1 MKKIGLWLAIAAL
14 LVNGPRFVIIFLRI
28 DNIDLPLQAEATM
41 LGATGVATGLVL
53 TGGGAYIAHSL
64 AESKARGMPQFVMVL
79 CWFLLLLFSVVLLA
93 PLMVSAIRIS
103 PLQLV
108 LASTFSQWIWSI
120 TAVAA
125 VEIIAAGAMAAYAI
139 EERSSESHP
148 ETADNSAF
156 SILSNALVRRLE
168 KGIANET
175 QAVTTPVVTAP
186 RETVTMSQAAE
197 NVTRPSESQV
207 LEVERNETA
216 QQQAEMIDEDE
227 QTTDPDE
234 KYSKKERQALL
245 LEMLA
250 HIQSEEEIQVEEL
263 AQELFVSR
271 QTIYRDLAELKSQK
285 LLLVEDSTVKV
296 DRQLPVA
303 QVTV

>member
-64 AESKARGMPQFVMVL
+64 AESKARGMTQFVMVF

-139 EERSSESHP
+139 EDRSNESFSEKP
-148 ETADNSAF
+148 DNSAF

-175 QAVTTPVVTAP
+175 QAVTTSVVTAP
-186 RETVTMSQAAE
+186 REAVTMSQMAE

-285 LLLVEDSTVKV
+285 LLQVEDSTVKV

>member
-64 AESKARGMPQFVMVL
+64 AESKARGMTQFVMVF

-139 EERSSESHP
+139 EERSSESYL
-148 ETADNSAF
+148 EKSDNSTF

-175 QAVTTPVVTAP
+175 QPVATGIVPPPSEAATVAQASKSVTKPI
-186 RETVTMSQAAE
+186 
-197 NVTRPSESQV
+197 ESQV
-207 LEVERNETA
+207 AEPEQVVTT
-216 QQQAEMIDEDE
+216 QQQAEMIDGNE
-227 QTTDPDE
+227 QSIDPDE

-245 LEMLA
+245 LKMLA
-250 HIQSEEEIQVEEL
+250 PIQSEEEIQVEEY
-263 AQELFVSR
+263 AKKLFVSR

-285 LLLVEDSTVKV
+285 LLQVEGNTVKV
-296 DRQLPVA
+296 DKQLPTA
-303 QVTV
+303 QVTM

>member
-53 TGGGAYIAHSL
+53 TGGGAYIAHRL
-64 AESKARGMPQFVMVL
+64 AESKTRGMTQFVMVL

-103 PLQLV
+103 SLQLV
-108 LASTFSQWIWSI
+108 LASNFSQWIWSI

-139 EERSSESHP
+139 EERSSESHL
-148 ETADNSAF
+148 EGADNSAF

-175 QAVTTPVVTAP
+175 QPVTTPVVTPSIEA
-186 RETVTMSQAAE
+186 VAMSQ
-197 NVTRPSESQV
+197 VPKSGTRSTESQV
-207 LEVERNETA
+207 SEVEQGETDP
-216 QQQAEMIDEDE
+216 QQAKMTDEDE
-227 QTTDPDE
+227 QIIDPDE
-234 KYSKKERQALL
+234 KYSKKKRQELL

-250 HIQSEEEIQVEEL
+250 HVQSEEEIQVEVL

-271 QTIYRDLAELKSQK
+271 QTIYRDLAELRSQK
-285 LLLVEDSTVKV
+285 LLRVEGNTVRV
-296 DRQLPVA
+296 NS
-303 QVTV
+303 

>member
-28 DNIDLPLQAEATM
+28 DNVDLPLQAEATM
-41 LGATGVATGLVL
+41 LGATGIATGLVL

-64 AESKARGMPQFVMVL
+64 AESKARGMTQFVMVL

-103 PLQLV
+103 PLKVV
-108 LASTFSQWIWSI
+108 LASSFSQWIWSI

-139 EERSSESHP
+139 EGRSNESYP
-148 ETADNSAF
+148 AGTDNNTF

-175 QAVTTPVVTAP
+175 QPVTNTVVTP
-186 RETVTMSQAAE
+186 RSDDVTMSQVPE
-197 NVTRPSESQV
+197 SVTRPTESQV
-207 LEVERNETA
+207 AVTERVETD
-216 QQQAEMIDEDE
+216 QQQAEMTDGDDQNI
-227 QTTDPDE
+227 DPDE

-250 HIQSEEEIQVEEL
+250 HVRSEEEIQVEEL
-263 AQELFVSR
+263 AQKLFVSR
-271 QTIYRDLAELKSQK
+271 QTIYRDLAELKSQH
-285 LLLVEDSTVKV
+285 LLKIEDSTVKV
-296 DRQLPVA
+296 GS
-303 QVTV
+303 